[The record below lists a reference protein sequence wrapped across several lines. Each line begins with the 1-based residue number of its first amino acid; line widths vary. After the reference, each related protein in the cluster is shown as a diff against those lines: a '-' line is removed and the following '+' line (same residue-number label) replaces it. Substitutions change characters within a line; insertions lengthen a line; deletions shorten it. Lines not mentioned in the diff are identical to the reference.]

1 MLINKVI
8 DLIRLPLKQFMS
20 YLAAILNKI
29 SGGRITPTSI
39 TLTGFS
45 LHILIAILI
54 ATQHYVWAA
63 VLLLIFGMF
72 DALDGALARLQ
83 KSDSPRG
90 MLLDSITDKIKEVM
104 LHIGIAYAL
113 VATGKYYY
121 AVWSVAACGAS
132 ILVSYVNA
140 WGEVLVSSR
149 KSADHTTNK
158 SFRSGIMT
166 FEIRMTVVFFG
177 LLFNVLP
184 QMVVFLSI
192 SSMLTALGR
201 VKNVY
206 KKL

>member
-1 MLINKVI
+1 MSINKII
-8 DLIRLPLKQFMS
+8 DIIRIPLKQFMS
-20 YLAAILNKI
+20 YLAAVLNRLT
-29 SGGRITPTSI
+29 GGRITPTSI

-45 LHILIAILI
+45 LHILIAWLI
-54 ATQHYVWAA
+54 AMHHNIWAA
-63 VLLLIFGMF
+63 ILLFVFGMF

-90 MLLDSITDKIKEVM
+90 MLLDSITDKIKEIL

-113 VATGKYYY
+113 VVSGNYYY

-166 FEIRMTVVFFG
+166 FEIRMTVIFFG
-177 LLFNVLP
+177 LLLDRMP
-184 QMVVFLSI
+184 EMVVLLSI
-192 SSMLTALGR
+192 ASALTALGR
-201 VKNVY
+201 VRNVY
-206 KKL
+206 QKL